1 MFFLFEQQKVG
12 LFVFSKVKWFESSS
26 FKGKLYLKSSIK
38 SFKKKFAAARV
49 KIFSSP
55 AFREYLFSPYLTL
68 TFPSLIKTN

>member
-12 LFVFSKVKWFESSS
+12 LFEKSSS

-38 SFKKKFAAARV
+38 SFTKKFAAARV

-55 AFREYLFSPYLTL
+55 AFREYLFST
-68 TFPSLIKTN
+68 